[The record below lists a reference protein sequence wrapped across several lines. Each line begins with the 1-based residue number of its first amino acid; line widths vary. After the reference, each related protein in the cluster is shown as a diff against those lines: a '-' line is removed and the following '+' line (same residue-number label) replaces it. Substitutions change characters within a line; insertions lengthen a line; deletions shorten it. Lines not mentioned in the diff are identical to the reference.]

1 MKTLKRS
8 VMSVLVLSL
17 LLSVVPVFVAFG
29 GDVDQNITTE
39 VKQVS
44 AKQVFESG
52 SAKKEEKTHST
63 VKTEESEQ
71 KILEASKRLN
81 VCKNQI
87 LCSII
92 ISFLLVFYLVAL
104 LFGRMFWMVIPNNE
118 YLKTHANLIQ
128 VRLDVENDL
137 QDSDPE
143 KKKIKRKEKIKSIK
157 EYLAEIKKNLEM
169 SRWTCLIAFTGK
181 QMSAWRSLHEAER
194 LAIDFYSPKVVKDQA
209 IAILDKLYA
218 TKSGT
223 TTLEDQLKKRLDLDD
238 NKNNLKELLKEART
252 ILHRD
257 EDAQFE
263 LLADAQNKALWLMLA
278 AVLILLGLF
287 WIFPEA
293 QILFLAGATGGLL
306 MRLRRVVKTRA
317 LPFDYGVSWTVLYL
331 APLVGALTGWAGTLL
346 FVLLQSWGIV
356 GVKFAVISIIEPTY
370 ATLMVAIVFG
380 FSAVLFDK
388 FIEDLEKSISKK

>member
-8 VMSVLVLSL
+8 VMSILVLSL
-17 LLSVVPVFVAFG
+17 FLSVVPVFVAFG
-29 GDVDQNITTE
+29 DDVDQNITTE
-39 VKQVS
+39 VKQIS
-44 AKQVFESG
+44 ANQVYQSG
-52 SAKKEEKTHST
+52 SAKKEEKSHST
-63 VKTEESEQ
+63 VKTEESEVVRSQ
-71 KILEASKRLN
+71 EIREASKPLN
-81 VCKNQI
+81 ICKNQI

-104 LFGRMFWMVIPNNE
+104 LFGRMFWVVIPNNE
-118 YLKTHANLIQ
+118 YLKAHVNLIQ

-137 QDSDPE
+137 QDSDP
-143 KKKIKRKEKIKSIK
+143 KKEKIKSIK

-169 SRWTCLIAFTGK
+169 SIWTCLIAFTGK

-209 IAILDKLYA
+209 IVILDKLHS
-218 TKSGT
+218 TWSGT

>member
-8 VMSVLVLSL
+8 VMSILVLSL
-17 LLSVVPVFVAFG
+17 FLSVVPVFVAFG
-29 GDVDQNITTE
+29 DDVNQNITTE
-39 VKQVS
+39 VKQIS
-44 AKQVFESG
+44 ANQVYQSG
-52 SAKKEEKTHST
+52 SAKKEEKSHST
-63 VKTEESEQ
+63 VKTEESEVVRSQ
-71 KILEASKRLN
+71 EIREASKPLN
-81 VCKNQI
+81 ICKNQI

-104 LFGRMFWMVIPNNE
+104 LFGRMFWVVIPNNE
-118 YLKTHANLIQ
+118 YLKAHVNLIQ

-137 QDSDPE
+137 QDSDP
-143 KKKIKRKEKIKSIK
+143 KKEKIKSIK

-169 SRWTCLIAFTGK
+169 SIWTCLIAFTGK

-209 IAILDKLYA
+209 IVILDKLHS
-218 TKSGT
+218 TWSGT